1 MKMKLPIP
9 VVIIF
14 FLSERGKFKCIP
26 FAIIIEKMKSPINMP
41 IDAHLLSSPS
51 IGSRRNVAIAPP
63 IAARLTRSQNKM
75 SIFFFLIIFSNS
87 RFAGSVGGK
96 SLFSEFSVSGFFAGF
111 DFFLCLANEIS
122 RLTRN
127 IPFKTFGKMIVL
139 RSKSIISEF
148 RVNCYDAS
156 RY

>member
-1 MKMKLPIP
+1 MKLPIP

-14 FLSERGKFKCIP
+14 FLSERGKFRCIP
-26 FAIIIEKMKSPINMP
+26 FAIMMEKMKSAINKP

-63 IAARLTRSQNKM
+63 NAARPTRSQNKM

-111 DFFLCLANEIS
+111 DFLCLANEIS

-127 IPFKTFGKMIVL
+127 IPFKIFGKMIVL
-139 RSKSIISEF
+139 RSKSIISGF
-148 RVNCYDAS
+148 RVNCYDAG

>member
-14 FLSERGKFKCIP
+14 FLSERGKFRCIP
-26 FAIIIEKMKSPINMP
+26 FAIMIEPMKSAISMP

-63 IAARLTRSQNKM
+63 NAARPTRSQNKM
-75 SIFFFLIIFSNS
+75 SIFFFLIIFSDS
-87 RFAGSVGGK
+87 SSGDTVGGK
-96 SLFSEFSVSGFFAGF
+96 SLFSEFSVSGIFSGF
-111 DFFLCLANEIS
+111 DFLCLANEIS

-127 IPFKTFGKMIVL
+127 IPFKIFGKMTVL
-139 RSKSIISEF
+139 RSKSIISGF